1 MQVGRGE
8 AVGAVWALTGGHHD
22 TTSLCARDSEFV
34 RMSRGAFEVLAQQN
48 PRATSN
54 MLEGMARR
62 ISAASSARNKRWPS
76 SCLTSVLAS
85 LVWHLPQ
92 CADCQQAG
100 MLFRRLHKVI
110 QNSMHGEGL

>member
-1 MQVGRGE
+1 MCHVSVQVGRGE

-22 TTSLCARDSEFV
+22 TTALCARDSEFV

-62 ISAASSARNKRWPS
+62 ISAASSARTKRWALGDLQI
-76 SCLTSVLAS
+76 CS
-85 LVWHLPQ
+85 LVVSEHIKQLLPW
-92 CADCQQAG
+92 
-100 MLFRRLHKVI
+100 
-110 QNSMHGEGL
+110 